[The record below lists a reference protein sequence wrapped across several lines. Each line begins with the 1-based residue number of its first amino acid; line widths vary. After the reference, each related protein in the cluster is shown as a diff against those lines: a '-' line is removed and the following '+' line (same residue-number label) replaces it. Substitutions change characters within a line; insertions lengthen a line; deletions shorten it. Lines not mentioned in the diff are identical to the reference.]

1 MTDKLTEPKGTY
13 LRVVEYIK
21 QEIRS
26 GRLKIGSQLPAE
38 RTLAEQLD
46 VSRNSVREA
55 IRVMEIMGT
64 LVSVQGAGH
73 YVANNFE
80 NLLVESMSMMFMLK
94 ELSFSEISQLR
105 LALERQALSLAVENA
120 GDEDLAVFSEID
132 AKLDRGV
139 LSEHE
144 NVALDKRLHYTIA
157 KASGNTIISDILEA
171 LSEVMDR
178 FIADLRSDIMS
189 EDERKEKLTKAHRR
203 MVAAIKDKNLPD
215 GLAAIDEHFA
225 LIDERLKVRSKNITF

>member
-1 MTDKLTEPKGTY
+1 MTDKLAEPKGTY

-94 ELSFSEISQLR
+94 ELSFQEISQ
-105 LALERQALSLAVENA
+105 
-120 GDEDLAVFSEID
+120 
-132 AKLDRGV
+132 KT
-139 LSEHE
+139 
-144 NVALDKRLHYTIA
+144 Y
-157 KASGNTIISDILEA
+157 
-171 LSEVMDR
+171 
-178 FIADLRSDIMS
+178 
-189 EDERKEKLTKAHRR
+189 
-203 MVAAIKDKNLPD
+203 
-215 GLAAIDEHFA
+215 
-225 LIDERLKVRSKNITF
+225 